1 MDSSASDGEIDI
13 PGPSKRVKTLKKAGA
28 AAYRTKF
35 NHSWTKV
42 FPFVREVKGDPYKFL
57 CTVCGRHVSCD
68 HQGKRDIERHGKAI
82 HQNNIRSLKAQR
94 TISFPS
100 QSSPLTDQVWHFYN
114 ISLHG
119 H

>member
-1 MDSSASDGEIDI
+1 MDCSAESLSDGEIEI

-68 HQGKRDIERHGKAI
+68 HQGKRDVERHVGKAM
-82 HQNNIRSLKAQR
+82 HQSNANSLKAQR

-100 QSSPLTDQVWHFYN
+100 QSSPLTDQVWRH
-114 ISLHG
+114 
-119 H
+119 